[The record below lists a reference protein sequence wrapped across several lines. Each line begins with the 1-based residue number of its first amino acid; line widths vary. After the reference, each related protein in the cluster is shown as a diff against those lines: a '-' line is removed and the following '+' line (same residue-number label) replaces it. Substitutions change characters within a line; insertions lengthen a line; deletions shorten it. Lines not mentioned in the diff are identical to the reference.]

1 MRFRLHDGTYI
12 FDVSRGVQVA
22 APFFYHSV
30 FFYHPV
36 CYTMPNRTQSVLIG
50 GLVAGILSTSVLGI
64 INILC
69 CAGVIIGA
77 VVGVWHYTGE
87 HQITIP
93 SGQGA
98 LIGALCGVV
107 GALIAGVLNQV
118 LVVIGLDFATAMQ
131 ESMVQNLGMSAD
143 QLEQMRQM
151 QEAQQGGAL
160 WVILGTLFNAVL
172 FAVFGAIG
180 GAIGAS
186 VFQKGNGQPGA
197 GTAGSEFSAPR

>member
-1 MRFRLHDGTYI
+1 
-12 FDVSRGVQVA
+12 
-22 APFFYHSV
+22 
-30 FFYHPV
+30 
-36 CYTMPNRTQSVLIG
+36 MPNRTQSVLIG
-50 GLVAGILSTSVLGI
+50 GIVAGILSTSVLGI
-64 INILC
+64 INIFC

-77 VVGVWHYTGE
+77 VVGVWHYTQE
-87 HQITIP
+87 HRLTIP

-107 GALIAGVLNQV
+107 GALIAGVLNQI

-131 ESMVQNLGMSAD
+131 ESMIENLGMSAD

-151 QEAQQGGAL
+151 QEAQQGGGV
-160 WVILGTLFNAVL
+160 WVILGILFNAVL

-186 VFQKGNGQPGA
+186 VFQKGGA
-197 GTAGSEFSAPR
+197 SPDASPSSPPDAW